1 MVALSAPLDALL
13 KGPMF
18 APCPRTSSCLHV
30 PMRAS
35 APQATDLR
43 QAMPENVDKS
53 LDDGKIKVEL
63 AAPGFP
69 NHLVATF
76 VCGVWVTAAASRVVD
91 LTSWV
96 GITADRFTSYAVAVG
111 AGGIIF
117 PLIFLLMI
125 KLCRKPFEKEL
136 VSVKEEPVTL
146 QKICA
151 IFLVLWWGCG
161 AGIGTFERPFSVPGN
176 GYFALWAGFLFSLM
190 ALGDVMESVK
200 SHMSTQKESAD
211 GPSVS
216 GPARGLFFA
225 AVVLVVALIPWVD
238 KGSDAVA
245 FAESLFGMIAAAT
258 TIVACLI
265 LMLITKLDKKA
276 VQVIALLLCLTWA
289 AVAGIMT
296 FRAPFLTV
304 GNGYFS
310 SYAGLFMAFQL
321 SSVAYLHK

>member
-1 MVALSAPLDALL
+1 
-13 KGPMF
+13 
-18 APCPRTSSCLHV
+18 
-30 PMRAS
+30 
-35 APQATDLR
+35 
-43 QAMPENVDKS
+43 MPENVDKS

-161 AGIGTFERPFSVPGN
+161 AGIGTFEVCPPLAFAAAHAPSSCRAKVALPMLPPEPRFHLVPQRPFSVPGN